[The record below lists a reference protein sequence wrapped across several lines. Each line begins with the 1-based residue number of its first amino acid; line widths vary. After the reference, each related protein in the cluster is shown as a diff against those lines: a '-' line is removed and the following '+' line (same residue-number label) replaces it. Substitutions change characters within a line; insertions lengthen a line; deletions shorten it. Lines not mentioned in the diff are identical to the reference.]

1 MTPRTIPH
9 HGRAAGN
16 KPQKVTVVDTVQQ
29 SFEDS
34 LERSESDLL
43 VFISSVMTGDLK
55 SAREEVVRTFKNFP
69 IAPTLGI

>member
-1 MTPRTIPH
+1 MD
-9 HGRAAGN
+9 
-16 KPQKVTVVDTVQQ
+16 KVQQ

-43 VFISSVMTGDLK
+43 VFISSVMTDDLK

-69 IAPTLGI
+69 FARPWAFEFTPQVRSLPRMPTYVQ